1 MTRSLPKDLIATVLT
16 LVAVLVFIAN
26 HEGWGMWLVGDS
38 RRWAAAVIT
47 LLGAATCT
55 LGSPDKGSATKWLAM
70 LGVLALVLAGVA
82 LATGSLTALS
92 LLVADIVALWALSTT
107 RHVLD
112 VGHKPLTT

>member
-1 MTRSLPKDLIATVLT
+1 MTRSLPKDLIATALT

-26 HEGWGMWLVGDS
+26 HEGWWLVGDS

-47 LLGAATCT
+47 LLGAATCS
-55 LGSPDKGSATKWLAM
+55 LGSPDKSSATKWLAM

-82 LATGSLTALS
+82 LVTASLTALS

>member
-1 MTRSLPKDLIATVLT
+1 
-16 LVAVLVFIAN
+16 
-26 HEGWGMWLVGDS
+26 
-38 RRWAAAVIT
+38 
-47 LLGAATCT
+47 
-55 LGSPDKGSATKWLAM
+55 M

>member
-1 MTRSLPKDLIATVLT
+1 MTRSLKDVTAAVLT
-16 LVAVLVFIAN
+16 LSAVLVFVVN
-26 HEGWGMWLVGDS
+26 HEGWGIWLVGDS
-38 RRWAAAVIT
+38 RKWAAGVIT

-92 LLVADIVALWALSTT
+92 LLVADVVALWALSTI

-112 VGHKPLTT
+112 IGHKPLTT